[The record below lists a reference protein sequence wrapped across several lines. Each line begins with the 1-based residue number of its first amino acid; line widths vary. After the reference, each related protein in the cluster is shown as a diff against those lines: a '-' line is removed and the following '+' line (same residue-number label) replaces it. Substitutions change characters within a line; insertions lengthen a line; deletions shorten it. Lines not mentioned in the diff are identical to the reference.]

1 VNVRYKVPESLK
13 NKIRRWAP
21 LALLVVGAV
30 LLVYVTFEYS
40 SMFYQQRHLSA
51 QWERQNVPS
60 TAAPPKAQDPR
71 DQMTRLSI
79 PSIDLDAIVVEGT
92 SNKQLAIAPGHM
104 TDTSAPGETGNVV
117 ITAHR
122 DTFFRHIFEL
132 KKGDEILVR
141 RGVKA
146 FQYVVE
152 KKVVVKPN
160 ETWGARPTGEAGLTL
175 LTCYPTYFVGPAPE
189 RLVVTAKLANPAATT
204 ATAAP
209 AHSGTE

>member
-1 VNVRYKVPESLK
+1 
-13 NKIRRWAP
+13 
-21 LALLVVGAV
+21 LALLVVGAI
-30 LLVYVTFEYS
+30 LLVFVTFEYS
-40 SMFYQQRHLSA
+40 SMFYQQRQLSA
-51 QWERQNVPS
+51 QWEKQNVPS

-104 TDTSAPGETGNVV
+104 ADTAAPGENGNVV

-141 RGVKA
+141 RGGRS
-146 FQYVVE
+146 FQYLVE
-152 KKVVVKPN
+152 KKFVVKPN
-160 ETWGARPTGEAGLTL
+160 ETWVARPTGDARLTL

-209 AHSGTE
+209 THSGTE

>member
-1 VNVRYKVPESLK
+1 MNVHYKIPESLK

-60 TAAPPKAQDPR
+60 TATPPKAQDPR
-71 DQMTRLSI
+71 EQMTRLSI

-104 TDTSAPGETGNVV
+104 TDTAAPGETGNVV

-141 RGVKA
+141 RGGKS
-146 FQYVVE
+146 FQYLVE
-152 KKVVVKPN
+152 KKFVVKPS
-160 ETWGARPTGEAGLTL
+160 ETWVARPTGDARLTL

-209 AHSGTE
+209 ARSGTE